1 MSKRDEYIERMKR
14 QLDELN
20 AQLTELEGKGEAA
33 QAEFK
38 EKHKEQISQVREH
51 YHSALTKMSEIKS
64 ASEDKWESL
73 VEEGEKVQK
82 AFVHSF
88 NYFKS
93 QLKG

>member
-1 MSKRDEYIERMKR
+1 MSKRDKYIETMKQ
-14 QLDELN
+14 QLDALN
-20 AQLTELEGKGEAA
+20 AQLKELETKGETA
-33 QAEFK
+33 QAEFL
-38 EKHKEQISQVREH
+38 EKHAEQITQLREH
-51 YHSALTKMSEIKS
+51 YVAALSKLDEIKS

-73 VEEGEKVQK
+73 VTEGDKIHK